1 MKAKEYLNQLA
12 LLDMKINLKLKELD
26 GLRTKLIGVGSV
38 NYSDDRVQT
47 SPKPDAQFA
56 EILHNIE
63 CLEKEINDDIDKLV
77 NRKHEII
84 SQIQELKQPKQIEIL
99 YKRYVEYKSLEV
111 IAVEMNYTYP
121 YVRKLHGYALQ
132 EFEKRNKMLHKRNTM
147 LQPNVL

>member
-47 SPKPDAQFA
+47 SPKSDARFA

-77 NRKHEII
+77 NKKHEII

-99 YKRYVEYKSLEV
+99 YKRYVECQDFKV
-111 IAVEMNYTYP
+111 IAEKMGYSYQHIM
-121 YVRKLHGYALQ
+121 RLHISALK
-132 EFEKRNKMLHKRNTM
+132 EFQKWI
-147 LQPNVL
+147 